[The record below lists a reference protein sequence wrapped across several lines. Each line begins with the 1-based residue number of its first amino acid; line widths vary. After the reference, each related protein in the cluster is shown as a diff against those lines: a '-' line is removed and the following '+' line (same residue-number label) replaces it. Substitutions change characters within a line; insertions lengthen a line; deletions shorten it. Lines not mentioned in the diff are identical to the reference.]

1 MDEEKVTQTAMEPA
15 QQPKPKARGGQRT
28 QGKTA
33 PGTGRGRTAK
43 PHASNSNTAHR
54 KTGTQKQKSEPQN
67 TKSPQEPKTR
77 AEQAE
82 QTEAA
87 APEQVAA
94 KPKAPRS
101 GQAGGKRRRKKAAP
115 KLEAK
120 PQQYVEPRPEPPEAP
135 EKPQTPEPAA
145 VAEPAEAAA
154 APEMPE
160 KAVQEPKAA
169 QLPQATEPPEPED
182 DEPELTPEQRAAAE
196 RRKAE
201 ITRTVQVSIEQ
212 IEDAEAEQAEKEA
225 DTPESTG
232 SKVGRAVRLL
242 IGWLLLVVLL
252 AGMIAAGG
260 IYWLYKKATP
270 DMIPAVT
277 VTVAGQQ
284 LDPVAYHWQV
294 PVAGNH
300 LKRTYAETLSST
312 PTALE
317 SDFGGGTMTL
327 RVTPADCSAE
337 VTVKD
342 EN

>member
-1 MDEEKVTQTAMEPA
+1 M
-15 QQPKPKARGGQRT
+15 
-28 QGKTA
+28 
-33 PGTGRGRTAK
+33 
-43 PHASNSNTAHR
+43 
-54 KTGTQKQKSEPQN
+54 
-67 TKSPQEPKTR
+67 
-77 AEQAE
+77 
-82 QTEAA
+82 
-87 APEQVAA
+87 
-94 KPKAPRS
+94 
-101 GQAGGKRRRKKAAP
+101 
-115 KLEAK
+115 
-120 PQQYVEPRPEPPEAP
+120 
-135 EKPQTPEPAA
+135 
-145 VAEPAEAAA
+145 AEPAEAAA

-225 DTPESTG
+225 DTPESTD

-342 EN
+342 ENKQEVFSGSAQEFAAYRFTTPGSYTAKLVVSSGEGYQSEPTVSGHQTYEFTFDVTIKATVRLNTQAVTPGGVVAVKVTGQQTDTKPSLTAELPDTGFRASATGDGWVATWRSRWKPSLAAIPSRSPWTARCRSLP